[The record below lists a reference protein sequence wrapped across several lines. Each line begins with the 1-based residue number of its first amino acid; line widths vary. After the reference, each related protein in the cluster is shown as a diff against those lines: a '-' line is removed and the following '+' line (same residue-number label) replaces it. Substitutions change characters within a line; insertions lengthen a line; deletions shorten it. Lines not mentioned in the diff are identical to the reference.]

1 MYKLEVIL
9 IRLGRN
15 KIIKIS
21 IIEDNSPNIKR
32 KKHEIFKGY
41 NVDSS
46 FILLKQNIYVAYA
59 EKCHMEKKDT
69 MKLRIKAMNQ

>member
-21 IIEDNSPNIKR
+21 TIEDNSPNIKR
-32 KKHEIFKGY
+32 QKHEIFKGY

-46 FILLKQNIYVAYA
+46 FILLMQNIYVAYA
-59 EKCHMEKKDT
+59 GNITWKRK
-69 MKLRIKAMNQ
+69 IQ

>member
-32 KKHEIFKGY
+32 QKHEIFKG
-41 NVDSS
+41 
-46 FILLKQNIYVAYA
+46 
-59 EKCHMEKKDT
+59 T
-69 MKLRIKAMNQ
+69 M